1 MEVCDSKIFSV
12 IDLKSVY
19 HQILIAKDDRKNTAC
34 VTQDY
39 KFQWIRMPFGLSGA
53 ANTLAAAFHSVAYYD
68 DIIVRSKCR
77 QDHFEHLKK
86 KCQSFSYAWYFN

>member
-53 ANTLAAAFHSVAYYD
+53 ANTLAAAFHFVLNDCRKFAVAY
-68 DIIVRSKCR
+68 
-77 QDHFEHLKK
+77 
-86 KCQSFSYAWYFN
+86 